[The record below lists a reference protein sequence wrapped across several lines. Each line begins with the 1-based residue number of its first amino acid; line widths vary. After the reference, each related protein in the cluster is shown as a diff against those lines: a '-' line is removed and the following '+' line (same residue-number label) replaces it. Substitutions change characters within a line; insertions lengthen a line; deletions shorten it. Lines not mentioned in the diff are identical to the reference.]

1 MFCRI
6 EGKCGESLFEAFLTP
21 MKKISVE
28 EFEQSDITFDGLTYE
43 KMVQLWCVSDIPDS
57 VIAMKCGV
65 SKEKI
70 ARLRRDKYKI
80 NMMNSD
86 EHRENVSNARSVMTD
101 MTLREEANAIV
112 AHVFRNGFLEDLH
125 AGIVEEKLLDPKY
138 SRITNDEMKK
148 LMIECC
154 DKMEKL
160 LRLREEKPS
169 EYMDKMKRTLRNYC
183 KHWEK

>member
-1 MFCRI
+1 
-6 EGKCGESLFEAFLTP
+6 

-28 EFEQSDITFDGLTYE
+28 EFDRSDMTFDEMTYE

-57 VIAMKCGV
+57 VIAMKFGV

-80 NMMNSD
+80 NMMNSW
-86 EHRENVSNARSVMTD
+86 EHIENVSGAGSVTTE

-112 AHVFRNGFLEDLH
+112 AQVFRNGFLEDLH

-154 DKMEKL
+154 ERMEKL
-160 LRLREEKPS
+160 LRLREENPTAYKES
-169 EYMDKMKRTLRNYC
+169 IGWTLRNYC
-183 KHWEK
+183 NHWEK